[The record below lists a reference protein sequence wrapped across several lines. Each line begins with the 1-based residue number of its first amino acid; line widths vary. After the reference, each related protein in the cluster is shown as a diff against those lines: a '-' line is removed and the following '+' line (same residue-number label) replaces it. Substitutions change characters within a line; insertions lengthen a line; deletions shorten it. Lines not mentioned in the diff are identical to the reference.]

1 MVNIIYVAIGGFFGS
16 ILRFA
21 ISSAFKKHPFGTWLA
36 NISGSLLLA
45 VLFKYYQLSMIDD
58 WMWLIGGVGFCGA
71 YTTFST
77 FSNEVLVYITTGY
90 FKNAVIYVAS
100 SLLSTLLLLYIVL
113 LV

>member
-45 VLFKYYQLSMIDD
+45 VLFKYYQIGMIDD
-58 WMWLIGGVGFCGA
+58 WMWLTGGVGFCGA

-77 FSNEVLVYITTGY
+77 FSNEVLAYITAGHI
-90 FKNAVIYVAS
+90 KNAIIYVGS
-100 SLLSTLLLLYIVL
+100 SLMSTLLIVYIVL